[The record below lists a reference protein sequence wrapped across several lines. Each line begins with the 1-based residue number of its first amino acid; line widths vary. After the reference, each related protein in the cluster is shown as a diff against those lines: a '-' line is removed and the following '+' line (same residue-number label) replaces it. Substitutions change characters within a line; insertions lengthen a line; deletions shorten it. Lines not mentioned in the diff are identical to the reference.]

1 MLMISVSESVL
12 VKSEC
17 FFNKGQSGMDD
28 IETQTALYII
38 LNTYIFIL
46 QVIMLRGMLV
56 CTLAMHAAASSR
68 NDFDDLGLH
77 IDPIDYVDPEEG
89 KYSPDLK

>member
-38 LNTYIFIL
+38 LNTYIFIIK
-46 QVIMLRGMLV
+46 VIMLRGMLV
-56 CTLAMHAAASSR
+56 CTLAMHAAASSH
-68 NDFDDLGLH
+68 FSLEDLGFH
-77 IDPIDYVDPEEG
+77 RDPVDYVVPEEG
-89 KYSPDLK
+89 KYSPDLN